1 MSNITT
7 GIITGLNNPSGK
19 ISGRRFLAA
28 VGSYGAAPWTAT
40 ISLFAE
46 YPDGS
51 IRRATDAT
59 GTVIALNAN
68 EQQVLFDFGTPVT
81 AWLEATSY
89 TSGNIKYVLGAET
102 RLTGY

>member
-1 MSNITT
+1 MAN
-7 GIITGLNNPSGK
+7 IITGTITGPNTPSGK

-28 VGSYGAAPWTAT
+28 VGEYGAAPWAAT

-68 EQQVLFDFGTPVT
+68 EQAVLYDFGCPVT
-81 AWLEATSY
+81 AWLEATAY
-89 TSGNIKYVLGAET
+89 TSGQIKFILGAET
-102 RLTGY
+102 RLSGY